1 MASSELRRAIDRSVD
16 DIESRVNGILHN
28 LQEVANKAGWDTEA
42 LSLDDIGDLQL
53 AIQDAVKAL
62 MELAS
67 DLY

>member
-16 DIESRVNGILHN
+16 DIESRVNDILHD
-28 LQEVANKAGWDTEA
+28 LQEVANKAEWDTEA
-42 LSLDDIGDLQL
+42 LSIDDVGDLQL
-53 AIQDAVKAL
+53 AIQNAVKAL